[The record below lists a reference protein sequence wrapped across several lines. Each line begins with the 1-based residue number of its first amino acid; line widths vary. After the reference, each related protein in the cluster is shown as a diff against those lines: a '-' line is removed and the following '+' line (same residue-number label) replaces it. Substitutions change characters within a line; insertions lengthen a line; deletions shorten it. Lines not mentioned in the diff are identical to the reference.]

1 MTNSHDPILEIAITV
16 SAIDERTKHMQSSMD
31 KIENDFKAR
40 LGGVEERL
48 TDVEAW
54 KSKAVGIAVAAAFL
68 VSALWSV
75 GGDYVKSQIF
85 PSKAEAQITATE

>member
-1 MTNSHDPILEIAITV
+1 
-16 SAIDERTKHMQSSMD
+16 MQSSMD